1 MKTNSVLSITGSD
14 STGGAGIQ
22 ADIKTI
28 TDLGGDALTVI
39 SSVTIQDKEGI
50 HKIYDLPTSMVV
62 GQARGII
69 CSHHPQVVKVGLLRD
84 AETIEA
90 LSGEIIACRRIV
102 SVPGVVASHGIRLMS
117 DEAIAAFCRQII
129 PVTTL
134 LVLRCNEAELI
145 LHTQISSDADM
156 LSAAQQLVDMGA
168 EWVLLRGG
176 RYSKDRLTALLY
188 GPETKKFFTSYNM
201 EGWQRHG
208 VGGALSAAIATRL
221 AIGDD
226 VPAAISNAHAYIHS
240 QVVYAVSETQQLRPA
255 DIYNQYMSLIAAHYQ
270 EAHDVAY
277 YASRLCISTRYL
289 SQITSRTVSKTPK
302 QVIDSYIMQQARTL
316 LDTTRLTI
324 QEVAYRLGFSS
335 QAMFS
340 KFFKNQCGR
349 TPSNYRV

>member
-90 LSGEIIACRRIV
+90 LSNEIIACRSIV
-102 SVPGVVASHGIRLMS
+102 CDPGVLSSHGSRLMS
-117 DEAIAAFCRQII
+117 DEAVHSFVRHLI
-129 PVTTL
+129 PKSTL
-134 LVLRCNEAELI
+134 LMLRLEEAEII
-145 LHTQISSDADM
+145 LSTHINSDDEM
-156 LSAAQQLVDMGA
+156 LHAAHCLTEMGA
-168 EWVLLRGG
+168 TWVLLRGG
-176 RYSKDRLTALLY
+176 KYSEGRLTALLY
-188 GPETKKFFTSYNM
+188 GPDTRQFFTSYNM

-208 VGGALSAAIATRL
+208 VGGALSSAIATRL

-226 VPAAISNAHAYIHS
+226 MRSAISNAHSYIHS
-240 QVVYAVSETQQLRPA
+240 QVVYAVADTQKMRPA
-255 DIYNQYMSLIAAHYQ
+255 DIYNQFMSLIAAHYQ
-270 EAHDVAY
+270 EAHDVTY
-277 YASRLCISTRYL
+277 YASQLCISTRYL
-289 SQITSRTVSKTPK
+289 SQITGRMVGKSPK
-302 QVIDSYIMQQARTL
+302 QVIDAYIMQQAHTL

-324 QEVAYRLGFSS
+324 QEVAFRLGFSS

-340 KFFKNQCGR
+340 KFFKNQCGS
-349 TPSNYRV
+349 TPSGRRG